1 LSVRYSSAI
10 EKVKHV
16 PGWNDIDPDQQ
27 SRLLRPLVACVG
39 PAPDSH
45 GIPLIRADT
54 DACPGRTQKVIEEML
69 RLVEGARFVR
79 LEIGTYFT
87 RAIETT
93 EELDAAIDA
102 LREAC
107 VQQIGAGKKVFI
119 Q

>member
-1 LSVRYSSAI
+1 
-10 EKVKHV
+10 
-16 PGWNDIDPDQQ
+16 
-27 SRLLRPLVACVG
+27 
-39 PAPDSH
+39 
-45 GIPLIRADT
+45 
-54 DACPGRTQKVIEEML
+54 ML

-87 RAIETT
+87 GAIETT

-107 VQQIGAGKKVFI
+107 EQQIGAGKKVFI